1 MKLTIYSDIDSF
13 EVYDNDILQLELKLN
28 MSKYSKEWSKIGD
41 YLYNYYV
48 KEGYIDQPQS
58 MLEVTSEQ
66 YHFLL
71 DLYKNDN

>member
-1 MKLTIYSDIDSF
+1 MKLTIYSDTDSF

-41 YLYNYYV
+41 YLYYYYV
-48 KEGYIDQPQS
+48 KEDCLDQPQS
-58 MLEVTSEQ
+58 VLEVTSEQ

-71 DLYKNDN
+71 NLHKNDN